1 MSKRVTSFDV
11 ARLAGVSQATVSR
24 ALRDLPNITPET
36 RERVARAAEQL
47 PRDTRPVLALA
58 YADAILI
65 PGSAL

>member
-1 MSKRVTSFDV
+1 MSS
-11 ARLAGVSQATVSR
+11 LAPILNTGF
-24 ALRDLPNITPET
+24 
-36 RERVARAAEQL
+36 ARAAEQL